1 MTMMFERNIEMTL
14 RELSVSS
21 IAELIDD
28 ERHIPSTIGRFYF
41 AAAKRLAGS
50 KTQFEKFESV
60 KADDG
65 RAILRITFKLSSH
78 LLLCSEREDE
88 LMSNLLWAFSFP
100 ALTKEEALVSDIEE
114 LCSLGTVEVLHCDDK
129 PELASAICEVL
140 D

>member
-1 MTMMFERNIEMTL
+1 MMFERDIEMTL

-21 IAELIDD
+21 IVGLIED
-28 ERHIPSTIGRFYF
+28 ERHITNILAQLNF

-65 RAILRITFKLSSH
+65 RTILRITLKLSSH
-78 LLLCSEREDE
+78 LLLCSEREDAS
-88 LMSNLLWAFSFP
+88 MSDLLWAFSFP

-129 PELASAICEVL
+129 PQLVSAICEVL